1 MEKMRHSPRHF
12 PLWMAVLNRFTGGGS
27 PENMKTLPFERLGFV
42 LGLMLA
48 NCAVATAAAPETAAG
63 IVELPKF
70 VITDDRELPAPES
83 WRYTAVPGFEIL
95 SDSSNNTTE
104 RFVRDFLL
112 LQEAIR
118 VVWPAVLTN
127 GSGTPT
133 TLLLVEKGSLFE
145 HLVKRSAQSKEEGVN
160 SLILRDGERTV
171 LAVNFGTVLNET
183 DLEAEVEMETRG
195 YTTKAPQTEYN
206 PVREV
211 YRQYFRHLLRRASAL
226 PPPPWLEEGLVQL
239 LASMDFSSKHLVFGR
254 VGERADDFNY
264 MLNEKRFIPL
274 AELFKPEGPA
284 AAKDDKAVWSAQT
297 HAFVH
302 WGLYGMRQ
310 KNRAAFVKFTAAAC
324 QKPVTPE
331 LFYECFQRSYKQ
343 MQIEL
348 RAYVRSTTH
357 GYFEKPE
364 QKDVQVLPEPPAFA
378 VRDATQAEIGR
389 LKGESLSLVGDH
401 EAARLALIAPYIRNE
416 HDPALLAALGLY
428 EQSQGNKERALKLLE
443 AATKAKVSRPRAYL
457 ELARL
462 RYTDALAHPAAAE
475 GRFSTAQVSAV
486 LAPCF
491 AARGLPPVSPEVYEL
506 IADAWAKSAVKPRP
520 EHLGVLD
527 EGVRNHPRRVSLI
540 TKTAQLYAW
549 IGDGATARQLAD
561 LGLKT
566 LPPGAPARLD
576 LERLLSGPAAT
587 P

>member
-1 MEKMRHSPRHF
+1 
-12 PLWMAVLNRFTGGGS
+12 
-27 PENMKTLPFERLGFV
+27 MKKLPFERLGFV
-42 LGLMLA
+42 LGFMLA
-48 NCAVATAAAPETAAG
+48 NCAVANAAAPETAGG

-95 SDSSNNTTE
+95 SDSSNKTTE

-133 TLLLVEKGSLFE
+133 TLLLVEKGGLFD
-145 HLVKRSAQSKEEGVN
+145 HLVKRSPQGKEEGVN

-183 DLEAEVEMETRG
+183 DLEAEVEMEERG

-211 YRQYFRHLLRRASAL
+211 YRQYFRHLLRRASAQ

-284 AAKDDKAVWSAQT
+284 AAKDDKVVWSAQT

-331 LFYECFQRSYKQ
+331 LFYDCFQRSYKQ

-357 GYFEKPE
+357 GYFEKQE

-378 VRDATQAEIGR
+378 VREATQAEVGR
-389 LKGESLSLVGDH
+389 LKGETLSLVGDH
-401 EAARLALIAPYIRNE
+401 EAARLALIAPYIRHD

-428 EQSQGNKERALKLLE
+428 EQSQGNKDRALRFLE
-443 AATKAKVSRPRAYL
+443 AATKVKVARPRAYA

-462 RYTDALAHPAAAE
+462 RYADALAHPGAAE
-475 GRFSTAQVSAV
+475 GRFSTAQVSGV
-486 LAPCF
+486 LGPCF
-491 AARGLPPVSPEVYEL
+491 AARAQPPVSPEVYEL
-506 IADAWAKSAVKPRP
+506 IADAWALSAMKPRA

-527 EGVRNHPRRVSLI
+527 EGVRAYPRRVSLI
-540 TKTAQLYAW
+540 AKTAQLYAS
-549 IGDGATARQLAD
+549 IGDAATARQLAE

-566 LPPGAPARLD
+566 LPPGAAARAD
-576 LERLLSGPAAT
+576 LERLLNSPVGAP
-587 P
+587 